1 MSATAAQLR
10 DLRSR
15 LNQLRMPELRNVLM
29 DLNLP
34 RSGRKSELVERIAV
48 ELESFA
54 DKARGT
60 TSAAFYAERFA
71 AGMRS
76 IDQQPRG
83 RAVYAPAPQL
93 PGVYRTNNVS
103 TQLPGRYAPI
113 APTTPPTRS
122 MPMPAYGRN
131 AAVRAP
137 VSYGA
142 VTPSGTGVIPRTSG
156 VDLYNP
162 TKAAALDGARCFCAM
177 QGVSGKVVKTLEA
190 AGECADDWWDSCYVH
205 RLCLLQLSGEWYC
218 EMCRAKTYDPFY
230 RVQKTVLDPNF
241 VRFAKLASSFR
252 LEYYITDNDL
262 NNMYANRD
270 PKPGSMTPGS
280 LELQLRCFAVK
291 EDLAAGHCWPTSTQL
306 SVNGFGVP
314 ITQRAPPG
322 HANPSKVL
330 RELPANI
337 FQYSR
342 VGRNVLDIRTTENP
356 SVFGCMV
363 QIVEVRN
370 INDLVDEVKEASKNL
385 TYESAKQEVIKSFGS
400 EDEDDVVA
408 TVTML
413 SVRCPLGLCVI
424 NMPARG
430 LHCKHLQCFD
440 LKTFL
445 LFSKKARSK
454 AWRCTVCHRFI
465 KASDL
470 RIDPYLKKLLA
481 EVEGEDELEEVEI
494 FPDGSW
500 KRRLD
505 EELVPEPPAKKVKA
519 EDTEVTGASTG
530 STSTAEVAAPTS
542 DVPNGPPG
550 SSAAAPV
557 EIDLLSSA
565 DEDEDTATAMASSA
579 AAASASAPILL
590 DDDIDIL
597 TVNSDAWDT
606 PSASATPSGTTNS
619 TTDGNCGEYFPFP
632 LDENLF
638 PSSTPATSSTGN
650 SSSWMYSEPA
660 STIVNSMP
668 PPASTVA
675 VASASLTGSPPR
687 DLLNQAESNL
697 ASSMASLSRNH
708 NVNNPFD
715 QRQRRQARP
724 PPKPT
729 PMPSDMDIICLLDS
743 DSD

>member
-1 MSATAAQLR
+1 MSDAHQLR
-10 DLRSR
+10 SLRSR
-15 LNQLRMPELRNVLM
+15 LNQLRVPELRNVLM
-29 DLNLP
+29 DLNLA
-34 RSGRKSELVERIAV
+34 RSGRKLELVDRIAA
-48 ELESFA
+48 ELEAFA
-54 DKARGT
+54 EKARGT
-60 TSAAFYAERFA
+60 TSAAFYAERLS

-76 IDQQPRG
+76 IEQQMRG
-83 RAVYAPAPQL
+83 RVVYAPPQ
-93 PGVYRTNNVS
+93 PQGNYHS
-103 TQLPGRYAPI
+103 SYAVPP
-113 APTTPPTRS
+113 PTTPPHS
-122 MPMPAYGRN
+122 MPVPMYRN
-131 AAVRAP
+131 PPPRNHM
-137 VSYGA
+137 SYGA
-142 VTPSGTGVIPRTSG
+142 VNVAAPGNGVIPLTSG
-156 VDLYNP
+156 VDMFNP

-177 QGVSGKVVKTLEA
+177 QGVSGKVVK
-190 AGECADDWWDSCYVH
+190 CADCGLAVH
-205 RLCLLQLSGEWYC
+205 AKCHQLITMSGDWYC
-218 EMCRAKTYDPFY
+218 EMCRAQTYDPFY

-241 VRFAKLASSFR
+241 VRFAKSACSFR
-252 LEYYITDNDL
+252 LEYYITDQDL
-262 NNMYANRD
+262 NSMFANRD

-280 LELQLRCFAVK
+280 LELQLRCFALK
-291 EDLAAGHCWPTSTQL
+291 EDLGAGHCWPASTQL
-306 SVNGFGVP
+306 TVNGFVVP

-330 RELPANI
+330 RELPANV

-342 VGRNVLDIRTTENP
+342 VGRNVVDIRTTENP
-356 SVFGCMV
+356 SVFGFMV

-424 NMPARG
+424 NLPARG
-430 LHCKHLQCFD
+430 VHCKHLQCFD
-440 LKTFL
+440 LKTFML
-445 LFSKKARSK
+445 YSKKARSK
-454 AWRCTVCHRFI
+454 AWRCTVCFQFI

-500 KRRLD
+500 KRRLG
-505 EELVPEPPAKKVKA
+505 EEIVQEPPAKKVKPEQVDVVA
-519 EDTEVTGASTG
+519 PPAN
-530 STSTAEVAAPTS
+530 STSTAAAVPTLAS
-542 DVPNGPPG
+542 DGPG
-550 SSAAAPV
+550 SSAAPV
-557 EIDLLSSA
+557 EIDLISSDEDDDDDTITATTSSA
-565 DEDEDTATAMASSA
+565 I
-579 AAASASAPILL
+579 AASADAPILL

-597 TVNSDAWDT
+597 TVTSDAWDT
-606 PSASATPSGTTNS
+606 PSIAAVTSATTNS

-638 PSSTPATSSTGN
+638 PSNGAAPNN
-650 SSSWMYSEPA
+650 SVTTAPIA
-660 STIVNSMP
+660 I
-668 PPASTVA
+668 
-675 VASASLTGSPPR
+675 SPPQ
-687 DLLNQAESNL
+687 DVLNQAESNL

-729 PMPSDMDIICLLDS
+729 TMPNDMDIICLLDS

>member
-1 MSATAAQLR
+1 MSASSAQLR
-10 DLRSR
+10 DLRAR
-15 LNQLRMPELRNVLM
+15 LNQLRMPELRSILM
-29 DLNLP
+29 DLNLA
-34 RSGRKSELVERIAV
+34 RSGRKSELVERIAI

-60 TSAAFYAERFA
+60 TSAAFYAERLA
-71 AGMRS
+71 AAPPSRS
-76 IDQQPRG
+76 I
-83 RAVYAPAPQL
+83 PAP
-93 PGVYRTNNVS
+93 
-103 TQLPGRYAPI
+103 I
-113 APTTPPTRS
+113 
-122 MPMPAYGRN
+122 YGRN
-131 AAVRAP
+131 AAPRAL

-142 VTPSGTGVIPRTSG
+142 VNVAPQGTGVIPLTSG

-162 TKAAALDGARCFCAM
+162 TQAAALNGARCFCVT
-177 QGVSGKVVKTLEA
+177 QGVSGKVVKCVDCGLA
-190 AGECADDWWDSCYVH
+190 VH
-205 RLCLLQLSGEWYC
+205 AKCHQLITLSGEWYC
-218 EMCRAKTYDPFY
+218 EMCRAKTYDPFF

-241 VRFAKLASSFR
+241 VRFAKAASSFR

-270 PKPGSMTPGS
+270 TKPGSMTPGS

-291 EDLAAGHCWPTSTQL
+291 EDLAAGHCWPASTQL

-342 VGRNVLDIRTTENP
+342 VGRNVVDIRTTENP
-356 SVFGCMV
+356 SVFGFMV

-385 TYESAKQEVIKSFGS
+385 TYEGAKQEVIKSFGS

-424 NMPARG
+424 NLPARG
-430 LHCKHLQCFD
+430 IHCKHLQCFD
-440 LKTFL
+440 LKTFMM
-445 LFSKKARSK
+445 FSKKARSK
-454 AWRCTVCHRFI
+454 AWRCTVCYQFI

-500 KRRLD
+500 KRRLE

-519 EDTEVTGASTG
+519 EQTETVGVSTN
-530 STSTAEVAAPTS
+530 TSTAAVAAPAS
-542 DVPNGPPG
+542 DAANGPPG

-557 EIDLLSSA
+557 EIDLMSSD
-565 DEDEDTATAMASSA
+565 DEDEDTATATASRTATTA
-579 AAASASAPILL
+579 AATTASAPILL

-597 TVNSDAWDT
+597 TVGSDAWDT
-606 PSASATPSGTTNS
+606 PSTSAATSATTNTAS
-619 TTDGNCGEYFPFP
+619 DGNCGEYFPFP

-638 PSSTPATSSTGN
+638 PSSGSATNT
-650 SSSWMYSEPA
+650 
-660 STIVNSMP
+660 
-668 PPASTVA
+668 
-675 VASASLTGSPPR
+675 VASAPIAVSPPQ
-687 DLLNQAESNL
+687 DVLNQAESNL

-729 PMPSDMDIICLLDS
+729 TMPSEMDIICLLDS

>member
-1 MSATAAQLR
+1 MSASSAQLR
-10 DLRSR
+10 DLRAR
-15 LNQLRMPELRNVLM
+15 LNQLRMPELRSILM
-29 DLNLP
+29 DLNLA
-34 RSGRKSELVERIAV
+34 RSGRKSELVERIAI

-60 TSAAFYAERFA
+60 TSAAFYAERLA

-76 IDQQPRG
+76 IEQQTRG
-83 RAVYAPAPQL
+83 RAAYAPAPQVVQ
-93 PGVYRTNNVS
+93 GGYRTGNIS
-103 TQLPGRYAPI
+103 PQIPGRFGPIPPTAPPSRSIPAPI
-113 APTTPPTRS
+113 
-122 MPMPAYGRN
+122 YGRN
-131 AAVRAP
+131 AAPRAL

-142 VTPSGTGVIPRTSG
+142 VNVAPQGTGVIPLTSG

-162 TKAAALDGARCFCAM
+162 TQAAALNGARCFCVT
-177 QGVSGKVVKTLEA
+177 QGVSGKVVKCVDCGLA
-190 AGECADDWWDSCYVH
+190 VH
-205 RLCLLQLSGEWYC
+205 AKCHQLITLSGEWYC
-218 EMCRAKTYDPFY
+218 EMCRAKTYDPFF

-241 VRFAKLASSFR
+241 RHEAGIDDAGIFGA
-252 LEYYITDNDL
+252 
-262 NNMYANRD
+262 
-270 PKPGSMTPGS
+270 
-280 LELQLRCFAVK
+280 AV
-291 EDLAAGHCWPTSTQL
+291 AL

-342 VGRNVLDIRTTENP
+342 VGRNVVDIRTTENP
-356 SVFGCMV
+356 SVFGFMV

-385 TYESAKQEVIKSFGS
+385 TYEGAKQEVIKSFGS

-424 NMPARG
+424 NLPARG
-430 LHCKHLQCFD
+430 IHCKHLQCFD
-440 LKTFL
+440 LKTFMM
-445 LFSKKARSK
+445 FSKKARSK
-454 AWRCTVCHRFI
+454 AWRCTVCYQFI

-500 KRRLD
+500 KRRLE

-519 EDTEVTGASTG
+519 EQTETVGVSTN
-530 STSTAEVAAPTS
+530 TSTAAVAAPAS
-542 DVPNGPPG
+542 DAANGPPG

-557 EIDLLSSA
+557 EIDLMSSD
-565 DEDEDTATAMASSA
+565 DEDEDTATATASRTATTA
-579 AAASASAPILL
+579 AATTASAPILL

-597 TVNSDAWDT
+597 TVGSDAWDT
-606 PSASATPSGTTNS
+606 PSTSAATSATTNTAS
-619 TTDGNCGEYFPFP
+619 DGNCGEYFPFP

-638 PSSTPATSSTGN
+638 PSSGSATNT
-650 SSSWMYSEPA
+650 
-660 STIVNSMP
+660 
-668 PPASTVA
+668 
-675 VASASLTGSPPR
+675 VASAPIAVSPPQ
-687 DLLNQAESNL
+687 DVLNQAESNL

-729 PMPSDMDIICLLDS
+729 TMPSEMDIICLLDS

>member
-1 MSATAAQLR
+1 MSDAATRLQLR
-10 DLRSR
+10 GIRSR
-15 LNQLRMPELRNVLM
+15 LHQLRMPELRNILM
-29 DLNLP
+29 DLNLA
-34 RSGRKSELVERIAV
+34 RSGRKSELVDRIAS
-48 ELESFA
+48 ELELFA

-60 TSAAFYAERFA
+60 TSATFYAERLL
-71 AGMRS
+71 AGMHS
-76 IDQQPRG
+76 IEAQTRG
-83 RAVYAPAPQL
+83 RASQVSAAYHA
-93 PGVYRTNNVS
+93 GNVS
-103 TQLPGRYAPI
+103 PGAHYTPI
-113 APTTPPTRS
+113 TPTTPPTRS
-122 MPMPAYGRN
+122 IPVPIYGR
-131 AAVRAP
+131 VAP
-137 VSYGA
+137 RSSAGMPYGA
-142 VTPSGTGVIPRTSG
+142 VNVAPASTGVIPLTSG

-162 TKAAALDGARCFCAM
+162 TKAAALGGARCFCAT
-177 QGVSGKVVKTLEA
+177 QGVSGKVVK
-190 AGECADDWWDSCYVH
+190 CADCSLAVH
-205 RLCLLQLSGEWYC
+205 AKCHQLITLNGEWYC

-241 VRFAKLASSFR
+241 VRFAKSSSSFR

-262 NNMYANRD
+262 NNMYGNRD

-342 VGRNVLDIRTTENP
+342 VGRNVVDIRTTENP
-356 SVFGCMV
+356 SVFGFMI

-370 INDLVDEVKEASKNL
+370 INDLVAEVQETSKGL
-385 TYESAKQEVIKSFGS
+385 TYESAKQDVIKSFGS

-424 NMPARG
+424 NLPARG

-440 LKTFL
+440 LKTFI

-454 AWRCTVCHRFI
+454 AWRCTVCHHFI

-500 KRRLD
+500 KRRL
-505 EELVPEPPAKKVKA
+505 EEEQVPEPPAKKLKA
-519 EDTEVTGASTG
+519 EQAEVTMPATD
-530 STSTAEVAAPTS
+530 STSATVASATS
-542 DVPNGPPG
+542 SDAAHGPPG

-557 EIDLLSSA
+557 EIDLLSSD
-565 DEDEDTATAMASSA
+565 DEDEDAVTTQASSGTTIS

-606 PSASATPSGTTNS
+606 APASGNTN
-619 TTDGNCGEYFPFP
+619 TANGAGDDNCGEYFPFP

-638 PSSTPATSSTGN
+638 PSNGAAASNAGT
-650 SSSWMYSEPA
+650 SSSWMYSVPA

-668 PPASTVA
+668 PPTTTTA
-675 VASASLTGSPPR
+675 VASAPLAAPQ

-729 PMPSDMDIICLLDS
+729 AMPNDMDIICLLDS

>member
-1 MSATAAQLR
+1 MSASSAQLR
-10 DLRSR
+10 DLRAR
-15 LNQLRMPELRNVLM
+15 LNQLRMPELRSILM
-29 DLNLP
+29 DLNLA
-34 RSGRKSELVERIAV
+34 RSGRKSELVERIAI

-60 TSAAFYAERFA
+60 TSAAFYAERLA

-76 IDQQPRG
+76 IEQQTRG
-83 RAVYAPAPQL
+83 RSAYAPAPQVVQ
-93 PGVYRTNNVS
+93 GGYRTGNIS
-103 TQLPGRYAPI
+103 PQIPGRFGPIPPTAPPSRSIPAPI
-113 APTTPPTRS
+113 
-122 MPMPAYGRN
+122 YGRN
-131 AAVRAP
+131 AAPRAL

-142 VTPSGTGVIPRTSG
+142 VNVAPQGTGVIPLTSG

-162 TKAAALDGARCFCAM
+162 TQAAALNGARCFCVT
-177 QGVSGKVVKTLEA
+177 QGVSGKVVKCVDCGLA
-190 AGECADDWWDSCYVH
+190 VH
-205 RLCLLQLSGEWYC
+205 AKCHQLITLSGEWYC
-218 EMCRAKTYDPFY
+218 EMCRAKTYDPFF

-241 VRFAKLASSFR
+241 VRFAKAASSFR

-270 PKPGSMTPGS
+270 TKPGSMTPGS

-291 EDLAAGHCWPTSTQL
+291 EDLAAGHCWPASTQL

-342 VGRNVLDIRTTENP
+342 VGRNVVDIRTTENP
-356 SVFGCMV
+356 SVFGFMV

-385 TYESAKQEVIKSFGS
+385 TYEGAKQEVIKSFGS

-413 SVRCPLGLCVI
+413 SVRCPLG
-424 NMPARG
+424 
-430 LHCKHLQCFD
+430 F
-440 LKTFL
+440 
-445 LFSKKARSK
+445 KKARSK
-454 AWRCTVCHRFI
+454 AWRCTVCYQFI

-500 KRRLD
+500 KRRLE

-519 EDTEVTGASTG
+519 EQTETVGVSTN
-530 STSTAEVAAPTS
+530 TSTAAVAAPAS
-542 DVPNGPPG
+542 DAANGPPG

-557 EIDLLSSA
+557 EIDLMSSD
-565 DEDEDTATAMASSA
+565 DEDEDTATATASRTATTA
-579 AAASASAPILL
+579 AATTASAPILL

-597 TVNSDAWDT
+597 TVGSDAWDT
-606 PSASATPSGTTNS
+606 PSTSAATSATTNTAS
-619 TTDGNCGEYFPFP
+619 DGNCGEYFPFP

-638 PSSTPATSSTGN
+638 PSSGSATNT
-650 SSSWMYSEPA
+650 
-660 STIVNSMP
+660 
-668 PPASTVA
+668 
-675 VASASLTGSPPR
+675 VASAPIAVSPPQ
-687 DLLNQAESNL
+687 DVLNQAESNL

-729 PMPSDMDIICLLDS
+729 TMPSEMDIICLLDS

>member
-1 MSATAAQLR
+1 MSDAAVRQQLR
-10 DLRSR
+10 DIRPR
-15 LNQLRMPELRNVLM
+15 LNLLRMPELRNILM
-29 DLNLP
+29 DLNLA
-34 RSGRKSELVERIAV
+34 RSGRKSELVERVAA

-54 DKARGT
+54 EKARGT
-60 TSAAFYAERFA
+60 TSAAFYAERLS
-71 AGMRS
+71 AGLRS
-76 IDQQPRG
+76 VDQQHRG
-83 RAVYAPAPQL
+83 RIVYAPPLPQAP
-93 PGVYRTNNVS
+93 PPPAAHNGYHVPSVA
-103 TQLPGRYAPI
+103 PHMGARYPMP
-113 APTTPPTRS
+113 PTTPPTRS
-122 MPMPAYGRN
+122 IPVPAYGR
-131 AAVRAP
+131 AAVPRSAMGMP
-137 VSYGA
+137 QYGA
-142 VTPSGTGVIPRTSG
+142 VHAVGAGAGAGTGVIPLTSG

-162 TKAAALDGARCFCAM
+162 TKAAALDGARCFCVM
-177 QGVSGKVVKTLEA
+177 QGVSGKVVKCVDCGLA
-190 AGECADDWWDSCYVH
+190 VH
-205 RLCLLQLSGEWYC
+205 AKCHQLITLSGEWYC
-218 EMCRAKTYDPFY
+218 EMCRSKTFDPFF

-241 VRFAKLASSFR
+241 VRFAKTSSSFR

-291 EDLAAGHCWPTSTQL
+291 EDLAAGHCWPASTQL

-342 VGRNVLDIRTTENP
+342 VGRNVVDIRTTENP
-356 SVFGCMV
+356 SVFGFMV
-363 QIVEVRN
+363 QIVEVRD
-370 INDLVDEVKEASKNL
+370 INDLVKEVKEASKNL

-424 NMPARG
+424 SLPARG

-440 LKTFL
+440 LKTFM

-454 AWRCTVCHRFI
+454 AWRCTVCHHFI

-500 KRRLD
+500 KRRLE
-505 EELVPEPPAKKVKA
+505 EELISEPPAKKVKA
-519 EDTEVTGASTG
+519 EEAEVNTASPNGASA
-530 STSTAEVAAPTS
+530 SAAS
-542 DVPNGPPG
+542 ADDGPPG

-557 EIDLLSSA
+557 EIDLLSSD
-565 DEDEDTATAMASSA
+565 DEDEGTGATNTSSA
-579 AAASASAPILL
+579 TTTTAAASSSTPILL

-606 PSASATPSGTTNS
+606 PATASTDTTS
-619 TTDGNCGEYFPFP
+619 DGNCGEYFPFP

-638 PSSTPATSSTGN
+638 PSSNAATSNTAVTSA
-650 SSSWMYSEPA
+650 PA
-660 STIVNSMP
+660 V
-668 PPASTVA
+668 
-675 VASASLTGSPPR
+675 SPPHEV
-687 DLLNQAESNL
+687 LNQAESTL

-724 PPKPT
+724 PPKPVA
-729 PMPSDMDIICLLDS
+729 MPSDMDIICLLDS

>member
-1 MSATAAQLR
+1 MST
-10 DLRSR
+10 DLQRR
-15 LNQLRMPELRNVLM
+15 LSQLRMPELRNILM
-29 DLNLP
+29 DLNLA
-34 RSGRKSELVERIAV
+34 RSGRKSELVDRIAA
-48 ELESFA
+48 EIQSYSE
-54 DKARGT
+54 KARGT
-60 TSAAFYAERFA
+60 TSAAFYAERYA

-76 IDQQPRG
+76 IEQQTRGG
-83 RAVYAPAPQL
+83 RASYNQPLQQIQ
-93 PGVYRTNNVS
+93 GYRTGGGVVP
-103 TQLPGRYAPI
+103 QMAERYTPVAPS
-113 APTTPPTRS
+113 TPPSRS
-122 MPMPAYGRN
+122 IPMPVYSRN
-131 AAVRAP
+131 AAPRAP
-137 VSYGA
+137 MSYGTA
-142 VTPSGTGVIPRTSG
+142 SSAPSGTGVIPLTSG

-162 TKAAALDGARCFCAM
+162 TNAAALGGARCFCVT
-177 QGVSGKVVKTLEA
+177 QGVSGKVVKCVDCDLA
-190 AGECADDWWDSCYVH
+190 VH
-205 RLCLLQLSGEWYC
+205 AKCHQLIALSGEWYC

-241 VRFAKLASSFR
+241 VRFSKSASSFR

-291 EDLAAGHCWPTSTQL
+291 EDLGAGHCWPTSTQL

-330 RELPANI
+330 RELPANV

-342 VGRNVLDIRTTENP
+342 VGRNVIDIRTTESP
-356 SVFGCMV
+356 SVFGFMV
-363 QIVEVRN
+363 QIVEVRD
-370 INDLVDEVKEASKNL
+370 INDLVKEVKEASKHL

-424 NMPARG
+424 SLPARG
-430 LHCKHLQCFD
+430 LNCKHLQCFD
-440 LKTFL
+440 LKTFM

-454 AWRCTVCHRFI
+454 AWRCTVCHKYI

-470 RIDPYLKKLLA
+470 RIDPYLKNLLA

-500 KRRLD
+500 KRRL
-505 EELVPEPPAKKVKA
+505 EEDLVAEPPAKKVKA
-519 EDTEVTGASTG
+519 ERTEIVGASTG
-530 STSTAEVAAPTS
+530 AVSATAN
-542 DVPNGPPG
+542 DHGPLG
-550 SSAAAPV
+550 SSANAPV
-557 EIDLLSSA
+557 EIDLLSSD
-565 DEDEDTATAMASSA
+565 DEDEVTDTTPSSSA
-579 AAASASAPILL
+579 ATASANAPILL

-597 TVNSDAWDT
+597 TVSSDAWDT
-606 PSASATPSGTTNS
+606 SSASATANTTS
-619 TTDGNCGEYFPFP
+619 DGNCGEYFAFP
-632 LDENLF
+632 LDESLF
-638 PSSTPATSSTGN
+638 PSSSAATTTSNT
-650 SSSWMYSEPA
+650 
-660 STIVNSMP
+660 
-668 PPASTVA
+668 
-675 VASASLTGSPPR
+675 VASAPTVSPPQ
-687 DLLNQAESNL
+687 DVLNQAESNL
-697 ASSMASLSRNH
+697 ANSMASLSRNH

-715 QRQRRQARP
+715 LRQRRQARP

-729 PMPSDMDIICLLDS
+729 TMPNDMDIICLLDS

>member
-1 MSATAAQLR
+1 MSDAATRLQLR
-10 DLRSR
+10 GMRSR
-15 LNQLRMPELRNVLM
+15 LHQLRMPELRNILM
-29 DLNLP
+29 DLNLA
-34 RSGRKSELVERIAV
+34 RSGRKSELVDRIAS
-48 ELESFA
+48 ELELFA

-60 TSAAFYAERFA
+60 TSATFYAERLL
-71 AGMRS
+71 AGMHS
-76 IDQQPRG
+76 IEAQTRG
-83 RAVYAPAPQL
+83 RASQVSAAYHA
-93 PGVYRTNNVS
+93 GNVS
-103 TQLPGRYAPI
+103 PGAHYTPI
-113 APTTPPTRS
+113 TPTTPPTRS
-122 MPMPAYGRN
+122 IPVPIYGR
-131 AAVRAP
+131 VAP
-137 VSYGA
+137 RSSAGMPYGA
-142 VTPSGTGVIPRTSG
+142 VNVAPASTGVIPLTSG

-162 TKAAALDGARCFCAM
+162 TKAAALGGARCFCAT
-177 QGVSGKVVKTLEA
+177 QGVSGKVVK
-190 AGECADDWWDSCYVH
+190 CADCSLAVH
-205 RLCLLQLSGEWYC
+205 AKCHQLITLNGEWYC

-241 VRFAKLASSFR
+241 VRFAKSSSSFR

-262 NNMYANRD
+262 NNMYGNRD

-342 VGRNVLDIRTTENP
+342 VGRNVVDIRTTENP
-356 SVFGCMV
+356 SVFGFMI

-370 INDLVDEVKEASKNL
+370 INDLVAEVQETSKGL
-385 TYESAKQEVIKSFGS
+385 TYESAKQDVIKSFGS

-413 SVRCPLGLCVI
+413 S
-424 NMPARG
+424 
-430 LHCKHLQCFD
+430 
-440 LKTFL
+440 
-445 LFSKKARSK
+445 
-454 AWRCTVCHRFI
+454 FI

-500 KRRLD
+500 KRRL
-505 EELVPEPPAKKVKA
+505 EEEQVPEPPAKKLKA
-519 EDTEVTGASTG
+519 EQAEVTMPATD
-530 STSTAEVAAPTS
+530 STSATVASATS
-542 DVPNGPPG
+542 SDAAHGPPG

-557 EIDLLSSA
+557 EIDLLSSD
-565 DEDEDTATAMASSA
+565 DENEDAVTTQASSGTTIS

-606 PSASATPSGTTNS
+606 APASGNTN
-619 TTDGNCGEYFPFP
+619 TANGAGDDNCGEYFPFP

-638 PSSTPATSSTGN
+638 PSNGAAASNAGT
-650 SSSWMYSEPA
+650 SSSWMYSVPA

-668 PPASTVA
+668 PPTTTTA
-675 VASASLTGSPPR
+675 VASAPLAAPQ

-729 PMPSDMDIICLLDS
+729 AMPNDMDIICLLDS

>member
-1 MSATAAQLR
+1 MSASSAQLR
-10 DLRSR
+10 DLRAR
-15 LNQLRMPELRNVLM
+15 LNQLRMPELRSILM
-29 DLNLP
+29 DLNLA
-34 RSGRKSELVERIAV
+34 RSGRKSELVERIAI

-60 TSAAFYAERFA
+60 TSAAFYAERLA

-76 IDQQPRG
+76 IEQQTRG
-83 RAVYAPAPQL
+83 RSAYAPAPQVVQ
-93 PGVYRTNNVS
+93 GGYRTGNIS
-103 TQLPGRYAPI
+103 PQIPGRFGPIPPTAPPSRSIPAPI
-113 APTTPPTRS
+113 
-122 MPMPAYGRN
+122 YGRN
-131 AAVRAP
+131 AAPRAL

-142 VTPSGTGVIPRTSG
+142 VNVAPQGTGVIPLTSG

-162 TKAAALDGARCFCAM
+162 TQAAALNGARCFCVT
-177 QGVSGKVVKTLEA
+177 QGVSGKVVKCVDCGLA
-190 AGECADDWWDSCYVH
+190 VH
-205 RLCLLQLSGEWYC
+205 AKCHQLITLSGEWYC
-218 EMCRAKTYDPFY
+218 EMCRAKTYDPFF

-241 VRFAKLASSFR
+241 RHEAGIDDAGIFGA
-252 LEYYITDNDL
+252 
-262 NNMYANRD
+262 
-270 PKPGSMTPGS
+270 
-280 LELQLRCFAVK
+280 AV
-291 EDLAAGHCWPTSTQL
+291 AL

-342 VGRNVLDIRTTENP
+342 VGRNVVDIRTTENP
-356 SVFGCMV
+356 SVFGFMV

-385 TYESAKQEVIKSFGS
+385 TYEGAKQEVIKSFGS

-424 NMPARG
+424 NLPARG
-430 LHCKHLQCFD
+430 IHCKHLQCFD
-440 LKTFL
+440 LKTFMM
-445 LFSKKARSK
+445 FSKKARSK
-454 AWRCTVCHRFI
+454 AWRCTVCYQFI

-500 KRRLD
+500 KRRLE

-519 EDTEVTGASTG
+519 EQTETVGVSTN
-530 STSTAEVAAPTS
+530 TSTAAVAAPAS
-542 DVPNGPPG
+542 DAANGPPG

-557 EIDLLSSA
+557 EIDLMSSD
-565 DEDEDTATAMASSA
+565 DEDEDTATATASRTATTA
-579 AAASASAPILL
+579 AATTASAPILL

-597 TVNSDAWDT
+597 TVGSDAWDT
-606 PSASATPSGTTNS
+606 PSTSAATSATTNTAS
-619 TTDGNCGEYFPFP
+619 DGNCGEYFPFP

-638 PSSTPATSSTGN
+638 PSSGSVTNT
-650 SSSWMYSEPA
+650 
-660 STIVNSMP
+660 
-668 PPASTVA
+668 
-675 VASASLTGSPPR
+675 VASAPIAVSPPQ
-687 DLLNQAESNL
+687 DVLNQAESNL

-729 PMPSDMDIICLLDS
+729 TMPSEMDIICLLDS

>member
-1 MSATAAQLR
+1 M
-10 DLRSR
+10 
-15 LNQLRMPELRNVLM
+15 
-29 DLNLP
+29 
-34 RSGRKSELVERIAV
+34 
-48 ELESFA
+48 
-54 DKARGT
+54 
-60 TSAAFYAERFA
+60 
-71 AGMRS
+71 
-76 IDQQPRG
+76 
-83 RAVYAPAPQL
+83 
-93 PGVYRTNNVS
+93 
-103 TQLPGRYAPI
+103 
-113 APTTPPTRS
+113 
-122 MPMPAYGRN
+122 
-131 AAVRAP
+131 
-137 VSYGA
+137 
-142 VTPSGTGVIPRTSG
+142 
-156 VDLYNP
+156 
-162 TKAAALDGARCFCAM
+162 
-177 QGVSGKVVKTLEA
+177 
-190 AGECADDWWDSCYVH
+190 
-205 RLCLLQLSGEWYC
+205 SGEWYC
-218 EMCRAKTYDPFY
+218 EMCRAKSYDPFY

-241 VRFAKLASSFR
+241 VRFAKPASSFR
-252 LEYYITDNDL
+252 IEYYITDNDL
-262 NNMYANRD
+262 NNMYAKRD

-280 LELQLRCFAVK
+280 LELQLRCFALK
-291 EDLAAGHCWPTSTQL
+291 EDLGTGHCWPASTQL

-330 RELPANI
+330 RELPANV

-342 VGRNVLDIRTTENP
+342 IGRNVVDIRTTENP
-356 SVFGCMV
+356 SVFGFMV

-424 NMPARG
+424 NLPARG

-440 LKTFL
+440 LKTFM

-454 AWRCTVCHRFI
+454 AWRCTVCHQFI

-500 KRRLD
+500 KRRVE

-519 EDTEVTGASTG
+519 EQVDAAVPSTN
-530 STSTAEVAAPTS
+530 STSTAVVVASAS
-542 DVPNGPPG
+542 DGTPG

-557 EIDLLSSA
+557 EIDLLSSD
-565 DEDEDTATAMASSA
+565 DEDDNTTTTTASSA
-579 AAASASAPILL
+579 VAASADAPILL

-597 TVNSDAWDT
+597 TVTSDAWDT
-606 PSASATPSGTTNS
+606 PSASAAASSTTNS
-619 TTDGNCGEYFPFP
+619 TNDGNCGEYFPFP

-638 PSSTPATSSTGN
+638 PSNGTATSNSGN
-650 SSSWMYSEPA
+650 SSSWMYSAPA
-660 STIVNSMP
+660 NTIVNSMP
-668 PPASTVA
+668 PPASA
-675 VASASLTGSPPR
+675 VASAPITVSPPQ
-687 DLLNQAESNL
+687 DVLNQAESNL

-715 QRQRRQARP
+715 QRQRRQARA

-729 PMPSDMDIICLLDS
+729 TMPNDMDIICILDS

>member
-1 MSATAAQLR
+1 MSASSAQLR
-10 DLRSR
+10 DLRAR
-15 LNQLRMPELRNVLM
+15 LNQLRMPELRSILM
-29 DLNLP
+29 DLNLA
-34 RSGRKSELVERIAV
+34 RSGRKSELVERIAI

-60 TSAAFYAERFA
+60 TSAAFYAERLA

-76 IDQQPRG
+76 IEQQTRG
-83 RAVYAPAPQL
+83 RSAYAPAPQVVQ
-93 PGVYRTNNVS
+93 GGYRTGNIS
-103 TQLPGRYAPI
+103 PQIPGRFGPIPPTAPPSRSIPAPI
-113 APTTPPTRS
+113 
-122 MPMPAYGRN
+122 YGRN
-131 AAVRAP
+131 AAPRAL

-142 VTPSGTGVIPRTSG
+142 VNVAPQGTGVIPLTSG

-162 TKAAALDGARCFCAM
+162 TQAAALNGARCFCVT
-177 QGVSGKVVKTLEA
+177 QGVSGKVVKCVDCGLA
-190 AGECADDWWDSCYVH
+190 VH
-205 RLCLLQLSGEWYC
+205 AKCHQLITLSGEWYC
-218 EMCRAKTYDPFY
+218 EMCRAKTD
-230 RVQKTVLDPNF
+230 T
-241 VRFAKLASSFR
+241 
-252 LEYYITDNDL
+252 
-262 NNMYANRD
+262 
-270 PKPGSMTPGS
+270 KPGSMTPGS

-291 EDLAAGHCWPTSTQL
+291 EDLAAGHCWPASTQL

-342 VGRNVLDIRTTENP
+342 VGRNVVDIRTTENP
-356 SVFGCMV
+356 SVFGFMV

-385 TYESAKQEVIKSFGS
+385 TYEGAKQEVIKSFGS

-424 NMPARG
+424 NLPARG
-430 LHCKHLQCFD
+430 IHCKHLQCFD
-440 LKTFL
+440 LKTFMM
-445 LFSKKARSK
+445 FSKKARSK
-454 AWRCTVCHRFI
+454 AWRCTVCYQFI

-500 KRRLD
+500 KRRLE

-519 EDTEVTGASTG
+519 EQTETVGVSTN
-530 STSTAEVAAPTS
+530 TSTAAVAAPAS
-542 DVPNGPPG
+542 DAANGPPG

-557 EIDLLSSA
+557 EIDLMSSD
-565 DEDEDTATAMASSA
+565 DEDEDTATATASRTATTA
-579 AAASASAPILL
+579 AATTASAPILL

-597 TVNSDAWDT
+597 TVGSDAWDT
-606 PSASATPSGTTNS
+606 PSTSAATSATTNTAS
-619 TTDGNCGEYFPFP
+619 DGNCGEYFPFP

-638 PSSTPATSSTGN
+638 PSSGSVTNT
-650 SSSWMYSEPA
+650 
-660 STIVNSMP
+660 
-668 PPASTVA
+668 
-675 VASASLTGSPPR
+675 VASAPIAVSPPQ
-687 DLLNQAESNL
+687 DVLNQAESNL

-729 PMPSDMDIICLLDS
+729 TMPSEMDIICLLDS

>member
-1 MSATAAQLR
+1 MSASSAQLR
-10 DLRSR
+10 DLRAR
-15 LNQLRMPELRNVLM
+15 LNQLRMPELRNILM
-29 DLNLP
+29 DLNLA
-34 RSGRKSELVERIAV
+34 RSGRKSELVERITI

-60 TSAAFYAERFA
+60 TSAAFYAERLA
-71 AGMRS
+71 AGIRS
-76 IDQQPRG
+76 IEQQQTRG
-83 RAVYAPAPQL
+83 RTAYMPAPQVIQ
-93 PGVYRTNNVS
+93 GGYHTGNMS
-103 TQLPGRYAPI
+103 SQIPGRYGAIP
-113 APTTPPTRS
+113 PTTPPSRS
-122 MPMPAYGRN
+122 IPAPIYGRN
-131 AAVRAP
+131 PAP
-137 VSYGA
+137 RPPVAYGA
-142 VTPSGTGVIPRTSG
+142 VNVAPQGTGVIPLTSG

-162 TKAAALDGARCFCAM
+162 TQAAALNGARCFCVT
-177 QGVSGKVVKTLEA
+177 QGVSGKVIKCVDCGLA
-190 AGECADDWWDSCYVH
+190 VH
-205 RLCLLQLSGEWYC
+205 AKCHQLITLSGEWYC

-241 VRFAKLASSFR
+241 VRFAKPASSFR

-291 EDLAAGHCWPTSTQL
+291 EDLAAGHCWPASTQL

-342 VGRNVLDIRTTENP
+342 VGRNVVDIRTTENP
-356 SVFGCMV
+356 SVFGFMV

-370 INDLVDEVKEASKNL
+370 INDLVNEVKEASKNL
-385 TYESAKQEVIKSFGS
+385 TYEGAKQEVIKSFGS

-424 NMPARG
+424 NLPARG
-430 LHCKHLQCFD
+430 IHCKHLQCFD
-440 LKTFL
+440 LKTFMM
-445 LFSKKARSK
+445 FSKKARSK

-465 KASDL
+465 KATDL

-500 KRRLD
+500 KRRL
-505 EELVPEPPAKKVKA
+505 EEDLVPEPPAKKVKA
-519 EDTEVTGASTG
+519 EQTEIAGASTN
-530 STSTAEVAAPTS
+530 TSTAAAAPAS
-542 DVPNGPPG
+542 DAPG

-557 EIDLLSSA
+557 EIDLLSSD
-565 DEDEDTATAMASSA
+565 DEDDTVTTTASA
-579 AAASASAPILL
+579 ASTTAAATASAPILL

-597 TVNSDAWDT
+597 TVSSDAWDT
-606 PSASATPSGTTNS
+606 PSTSAAASATTS
-619 TTDGNCGEYFPFP
+619 TASDGNCGEYFPFP

-638 PSSTPATSSTGN
+638 PSNGSAINTA
-650 SSSWMYSEPA
+650 
-660 STIVNSMP
+660 
-668 PPASTVA
+668 
-675 VASASLTGSPPR
+675 ASAPITVSPPQ
-687 DLLNQAESNL
+687 DMLNQAESNL

-729 PMPSDMDIICLLDS
+729 TMPSEMDIICLLDS

>member
-1 MSATAAQLR
+1 MSASSAQLR
-10 DLRSR
+10 DLRAR
-15 LNQLRMPELRNVLM
+15 LNQLRMPELRNILM

-34 RSGRKSELVERIAV
+34 RSGRKSELVERISI

-60 TSAAFYAERFA
+60 TSAAFYAERLA

-76 IDQQPRG
+76 IEQQTRD
-83 RAVYAPAPQL
+83 RAAYTQAPQ
-93 PGVYRTNNVS
+93 GVQGGYHTGS
-103 TQLPGRYAPI
+103 MSSQIPGRYGPVP
-113 APTTPPTRS
+113 PTTPPSRS
-122 MPMPAYGRN
+122 IPAPIYGRN
-131 AAVRAP
+131 PAPRAP

-142 VTPSGTGVIPRTSG
+142 VNVAPQGIGVTPLTSG
-156 VDLYNP
+156 VDLYTP
-162 TKAAALDGARCFCAM
+162 TQATSLNGARCFCVT
-177 QGVSGKVVKTLEA
+177 QGVSGKVVKCVDCGLA
-190 AGECADDWWDSCYVH
+190 VH
-205 RLCLLQLSGEWYC
+205 AKCHHLLPLSGEWHC
-218 EMCRAKTYDPFY
+218 EMCRAKTYDPFF

-241 VRFAKLASSFR
+241 VRFSKPASSFR

-270 PKPGSMTPGS
+270 PKPGSMTPGA

-291 EDLAAGHCWPTSTQL
+291 EDLAAGHCWPASTQL

-322 HANPSKVL
+322 HSNPSKVL

-342 VGRNVLDIRTTENP
+342 VGRNVVDVRTTANP
-356 SVFGCMV
+356 TLFGFMV

-370 INDLVDEVKEASKNL
+370 INDLVNEVKDASKNL
-385 TYESAKQEVIKSFGS
+385 TYEGAKQEVIKSFGS

-424 NMPARG
+424 NLPARG
-430 LHCKHLQCFD
+430 IHCKHLQCFD
-440 LKTFL
+440 LKTFMI
-445 LFSKKARSK
+445 FSKKARSK
-454 AWRCTVCHRFI
+454 AWRCTVCYQFI
-465 KASDL
+465 KATDL

-481 EVEGEDELEEVEI
+481 EVEGEDDLEEVEI

-500 KRRLD
+500 KRRLK
-505 EELVPEPPAKKVKA
+505 EEAVAEPPAKKVKA
-519 EDTEVTGASTG
+519 EQTEAAGASTN
-530 STSTAEVAAPTS
+530 TAPGN
-542 DVPNGPPG
+542 DGPPG
-550 SSAAAPV
+550 SSATAPV
-557 EIDLLSSA
+557 EIDLLSSD
-565 DEDEDTATAMASSA
+565 DEDDTAPATAANPA
-579 AAASASAPILL
+579 ITAAASASAPILL

-597 TVNSDAWDT
+597 TVSSDAWDT
-606 PSASATPSGTTNS
+606 PATSVAAATTTN
-619 TTDGNCGEYFPFP
+619 TTSDGDCGEYFPFP

-638 PSSTPATSSTGN
+638 PSTTNT
-650 SSSWMYSEPA
+650 A
-660 STIVNSMP
+660 STSI
-668 PPASTVA
+668 A
-675 VASASLTGSPPR
+675 VSPPR

-729 PMPSDMDIICLLDS
+729 TMPNETEIICLLDS

>member
-1 MSATAAQLR
+1 MSDAATRQQLR
-10 DLRSR
+10 DIRTR
-15 LNQLRMPELRNVLM
+15 LNQLRMPELRNILM
-29 DLNLP
+29 DLNLA
-34 RSGRKSELVERIAV
+34 RSGRKSELVERVAA

-60 TSAAFYAERFA
+60 TSAAFYAERLS
-71 AGMRS
+71 AGLRS
-76 IDQQPRG
+76 VDQQYRG
-83 RAVYAPAPQL
+83 RLTYVPPPAQAPAAPHN
-93 PGVYRTNNVS
+93 GYHHGANVA
-103 TQLPGRYAPI
+103 PHMAPRYPM

-122 MPMPAYGRN
+122 IPVPVYGRN
-131 AAVRAP
+131 GAP
-137 VSYGA
+137 RTAMGVPQYGA
-142 VTPSGTGVIPRTSG
+142 VNVAGTGTGVIPLTSG

-162 TKAAALDGARCFCAM
+162 TKAAALDGARCFCVM
-177 QGVSGKVVKTLEA
+177 QGVSGKVVK
-190 AGECADDWWDSCYVH
+190 CADCGLAVH
-205 RLCLLQLSGEWYC
+205 AKCHQLITLSGEWYC
-218 EMCRAKTYDPFY
+218 EMCRSKTYDPFY

-241 VRFAKLASSFR
+241 VRFAKTSSSFR

-270 PKPGSMTPGS
+270 PKPGSMTPRS

-291 EDLAAGHCWPTSTQL
+291 EDLAAGHCWPASTQL

-342 VGRNVLDIRTTENP
+342 VGRNVVDVRTTENP
-356 SVFGCMV
+356 SVFGFMV
-363 QIVEVRN
+363 QIVEVRD
-370 INDLVDEVKEASKNL
+370 INELVKEVKEASKNL
-385 TYESAKQEVIKSFGS
+385 TYESAKQDVIKSFGS

-424 NMPARG
+424 NLPARG

-440 LKTFL
+440 LKTFM

-454 AWRCTVCHRFI
+454 AWRCTVCHHFI

-481 EVEGEDELEEVEI
+481 EVEGEEELEEVEI

-500 KRRLD
+500 KRRL
-505 EELVPEPPAKKVKA
+505 EEDLVPEPPAKKVKA
-519 EDTEVTGASTG
+519 ETSEVGTTGT
-530 STSTAEVAAPTS
+530 TSTNGTSAPAAS
-542 DVPNGPPG
+542 ADDASHGPPG

-557 EIDLLSSA
+557 EIDLLSS
-565 DEDEDTATAMASSA
+565 DDEDTGTANTSSA
-579 AAASASAPILL
+579 ATTTAAASSSSPILL

-606 PSASATPSGTTNS
+606 PATSSSNTTS
-619 TTDGNCGEYFPFP
+619 DGNCGEYFPFP

-638 PSSTPATSSTGN
+638 PSSNAATSIAVTSA
-650 SSSWMYSEPA
+650 PA
-660 STIVNSMP
+660 V
-668 PPASTVA
+668 
-675 VASASLTGSPPR
+675 SPPQEV
-687 DLLNQAESNL
+687 LNQAESNL

-724 PPKPT
+724 PPKPLA
-729 PMPSDMDIICLLDS
+729 MPNDMDIICLLDS

>member
-1 MSATAAQLR
+1 MSASSAQLR
-10 DLRSR
+10 DLRAR
-15 LNQLRMPELRNVLM
+15 LNQLRMPELRSILM
-29 DLNLP
+29 DLNLA
-34 RSGRKSELVERIAV
+34 RSGRKSELVERIAI

-60 TSAAFYAERFA
+60 TSAAFYAERLA

-76 IDQQPRG
+76 IEQQTRG
-83 RAVYAPAPQL
+83 RSAYAPAPQVVQ
-93 PGVYRTNNVS
+93 GGYRTGNIS
-103 TQLPGRYAPI
+103 PQIPGRFGPIPPTAPPSRSIPAPI
-113 APTTPPTRS
+113 
-122 MPMPAYGRN
+122 YGRN
-131 AAVRAP
+131 AAPRAL

-142 VTPSGTGVIPRTSG
+142 VNVAPQGTGVIPLTSG

-162 TKAAALDGARCFCAM
+162 TQAAALNGARCFCVT
-177 QGVSGKVVKTLEA
+177 QGVSGKVVKCVDCGLA
-190 AGECADDWWDSCYVH
+190 VH
-205 RLCLLQLSGEWYC
+205 AKCHQLITLSGEWYC
-218 EMCRAKTYDPFY
+218 EMCRAKTYDPFF

-241 VRFAKLASSFR
+241 RHEAGIDDAGIFGA
-252 LEYYITDNDL
+252 
-262 NNMYANRD
+262 
-270 PKPGSMTPGS
+270 
-280 LELQLRCFAVK
+280 AV
-291 EDLAAGHCWPTSTQL
+291 AL

-342 VGRNVLDIRTTENP
+342 VGRNVVDIRTTENP
-356 SVFGCMV
+356 SVFGFMV

-385 TYESAKQEVIKSFGS
+385 TYEGAKQEVIKSFGS

-424 NMPARG
+424 NLPARG
-430 LHCKHLQCFD
+430 IHCKHLQCFD
-440 LKTFL
+440 LKTFMM
-445 LFSKKARSK
+445 FSKKARSK
-454 AWRCTVCHRFI
+454 AWRCTVCYQFI

-500 KRRLD
+500 KRRLE

-519 EDTEVTGASTG
+519 EQTETVGVSTN
-530 STSTAEVAAPTS
+530 TSTAAVAAPAS
-542 DVPNGPPG
+542 DAANGPPG

-557 EIDLLSSA
+557 EIDLMSSD
-565 DEDEDTATAMASSA
+565 DEDEDTATATASRTATTA
-579 AAASASAPILL
+579 AATTASAPILL

-597 TVNSDAWDT
+597 TVGSDAWDT
-606 PSASATPSGTTNS
+606 PSTSAATSATTNTAS
-619 TTDGNCGEYFPFP
+619 DGNCGEYFPFP

-638 PSSTPATSSTGN
+638 PSSGSATNT
-650 SSSWMYSEPA
+650 
-660 STIVNSMP
+660 
-668 PPASTVA
+668 
-675 VASASLTGSPPR
+675 VASAPIAVSPPQ
-687 DLLNQAESNL
+687 DVLNQAESNL

-729 PMPSDMDIICLLDS
+729 TMPSEMDIICLLDS

>member
-1 MSATAAQLR
+1 MST
-10 DLRSR
+10 DLQRR
-15 LNQLRMPELRNVLM
+15 LSQLRMPELRNILM
-29 DLNLP
+29 DLNLA
-34 RSGRKSELVERIAV
+34 RSGRKSELVERIAA
-48 ELESFA
+48 EIQSYSE
-54 DKARGT
+54 KARGT
-60 TSAAFYAERFA
+60 TSAAFYAERYA

-76 IDQQPRG
+76 IEQQTRAGG
-83 RAVYAPAPQL
+83 RPAPPQPL
-93 PGVYRTNNVS
+93 QTVVGYRTGGVVP
-103 TQLPGRYAPI
+103 QMGQHHRYMPVAPS
-113 APTTPPTRS
+113 TPPSRS
-122 MPMPAYGRN
+122 IPMPVYGRN
-131 AAVRAP
+131 TAPRAP
-137 VSYGA
+137 VSYGSVSSA
-142 VTPSGTGVIPRTSG
+142 PSGTGVIPLTSG

-162 TKAAALDGARCFCAM
+162 TNAAALGGARCFCVT
-177 QGVSGKVVKTLEA
+177 QGVSGKVVKCVDCGLA
-190 AGECADDWWDSCYVH
+190 VH
-205 RLCLLQLSGEWYC
+205 AKCHQLIALSGEWYC

-230 RVQKTVLDPNF
+230 HVQKTVLDPNF
-241 VRFAKLASSFR
+241 VRFSKSASSFR

-291 EDLAAGHCWPTSTQL
+291 EDLGAGHCWPASTQL
-306 SVNGFGVP
+306 SVNGFAVP

-330 RELPANI
+330 REIPANV

-342 VGRNVLDIRTTENP
+342 VGRNVIDIRTTENP
-356 SVFGCMV
+356 SVFGFMV

-370 INDLVDEVKEASKNL
+370 INDLVNEVKEASKHL
-385 TYESAKQEVIKSFGS
+385 TYESAKQEVIKSFGN

-424 NMPARG
+424 DLPARG
-430 LHCKHLQCFD
+430 LNCKHLQCFD
-440 LKTFL
+440 LKTFM

-454 AWRCTVCHRFI
+454 AWRCTVCHKYI

-500 KRRLD
+500 KRRL
-505 EELVPEPPAKKVKA
+505 EEDLVPEPPAKKVKA
-519 EDTEVTGASTG
+519 ERTEVSATVVSAS
-530 STSTAEVAAPTS
+530 ANDAH
-542 DVPNGPPG
+542 GPPG
-550 SSAAAPV
+550 SNATVPV
-557 EIDLLSSA
+557 EIDLLSSD
-565 DEDEDTATAMASSA
+565 DEDEVTDTTPSSSA
-579 AAASASAPILL
+579 ATASANAPILL
-590 DDDIDIL
+590 DDDMDIL
-597 TVNSDAWDT
+597 TVGSDAWDT
-606 PSASATPSGTTNS
+606 SSASATTNATS
-619 TTDGNCGEYFPFP
+619 DGYCGEYFAFP

-638 PSSTPATSSTGN
+638 PSSTSATTTSN
-650 SSSWMYSEPA
+650 
-660 STIVNSMP
+660 
-668 PPASTVA
+668 TVA
-675 VASASLTGSPPR
+675 PVPTVSPPQ
-687 DLLNQAESNL
+687 DVLNQAESNL

-715 QRQRRQARP
+715 QRQRRQSRP

-729 PMPSDMDIICLLDS
+729 TMPNNMDIICLLDS

>member
-1 MSATAAQLR
+1 MSASSAQLR
-10 DLRSR
+10 DLRAR
-15 LNQLRMPELRNVLM
+15 LNQLRMPELRNILM

-34 RSGRKSELVERIAV
+34 RSGRKSELVERISI

-60 TSAAFYAERFA
+60 TSAAFYAERLA

-76 IDQQPRG
+76 IG
-83 RAVYAPAPQL
+83 
-93 PGVYRTNNVS
+93 
-103 TQLPGRYAPI
+103 
-113 APTTPPTRS
+113 
-122 MPMPAYGRN
+122 
-131 AAVRAP
+131 
-137 VSYGA
+137 
-142 VTPSGTGVIPRTSG
+142 VTPLTSG
-156 VDLYNP
+156 VDLYTP
-162 TKAAALDGARCFCAM
+162 TQATSLNGARCFCVT
-177 QGVSGKVVKTLEA
+177 QGVSGKVVKCVDCGLA
-190 AGECADDWWDSCYVH
+190 VH
-205 RLCLLQLSGEWYC
+205 AKCHHLLPLSGEWHC
-218 EMCRAKTYDPFY
+218 EMCRAKTYDPFF

-241 VRFAKLASSFR
+241 VRFSKPASSFR

-270 PKPGSMTPGS
+270 PKPGSMTPGA

-291 EDLAAGHCWPTSTQL
+291 EDLAAGHCWPASTQL

-322 HANPSKVL
+322 HSNPSKVL

-342 VGRNVLDIRTTENP
+342 VGRNVVDVRTTANP
-356 SVFGCMV
+356 TLFGFMV

-370 INDLVDEVKEASKNL
+370 INDLVNEVKDASKNL
-385 TYESAKQEVIKSFGS
+385 TYEGAKQEVIKSFGS

-424 NMPARG
+424 NLPARG
-430 LHCKHLQCFD
+430 IHCKHLQCFD
-440 LKTFL
+440 LKTFMI
-445 LFSKKARSK
+445 FSKKARSK
-454 AWRCTVCHRFI
+454 AWRCTVCYQFI
-465 KASDL
+465 KATDL

-481 EVEGEDELEEVEI
+481 EVEGEDDLEEVEI

-500 KRRLD
+500 KRRLK
-505 EELVPEPPAKKVKA
+505 EEAVAEPPAKKVKA
-519 EDTEVTGASTG
+519 EQTEAAGASTN
-530 STSTAEVAAPTS
+530 TAPGN
-542 DVPNGPPG
+542 DGPPG
-550 SSAAAPV
+550 SSATAPV
-557 EIDLLSSA
+557 EIDLLSSD
-565 DEDEDTATAMASSA
+565 DEDDTAPATAANPA
-579 AAASASAPILL
+579 ITAAASASAPILL

-597 TVNSDAWDT
+597 TVSSDAWDT
-606 PSASATPSGTTNS
+606 PATSVAAATTTN
-619 TTDGNCGEYFPFP
+619 TTSDGDCGEYFPFP

-638 PSSTPATSSTGN
+638 PSTTNT
-650 SSSWMYSEPA
+650 
-660 STIVNSMP
+660 
-668 PPASTVA
+668 A
-675 VASASLTGSPPR
+675 VSPPR

-729 PMPSDMDIICLLDS
+729 TMPNETEIICLLDS